1 MGCHFLLQQ
10 RKDRRQS
17 KALGFKI
24 EELRWMEEHLS
35 GCNTREDWLGYLQVY
50 KFVRENEGV
59 PKGTHEPR
67 LSAKSG
73 WSETEGKGF

>member
-1 MGCHFLLQQ
+1 
-10 RKDRRQS
+10 
-17 KALGFKI
+17 
-24 EELRWMEEHLS
+24 MEEHPS